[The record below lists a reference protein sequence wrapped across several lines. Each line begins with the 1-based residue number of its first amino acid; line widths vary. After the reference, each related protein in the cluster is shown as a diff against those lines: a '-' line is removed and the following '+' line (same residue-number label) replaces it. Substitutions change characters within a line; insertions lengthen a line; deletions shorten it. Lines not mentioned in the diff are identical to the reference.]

1 MPASVQ
7 SLELVASDE
16 AVAAAEEFDRLL
28 SGLAKDA
35 FLDEFSADAWATI
48 RRGGWLDIGRPAEPG
63 AESDGFGLADLAEF
77 AGIWGRWLLPAPY
90 VTTVLAARWAGA
102 DAALPEVGYTYA
114 TGKSAGRAIVPFG
127 ALSGITCLGG
137 LEQGAGL
144 RAVHCEVLR
153 EDRFAP
159 SLPLAIAEIEAARG
173 QALLRETAVLQTAE
187 TVGAAAE
194 CLRIAVDYAMLR
206 QAYGQEIGKFQAVRH
221 RLADMHRDIEVARG
235 LLVSAA
241 NDENGYLQPCMLAA
255 RLMKTVAEGAIQIH
269 GGMGFTW
276 DIPIHR
282 YLRHIMVAQKLLY
295 AQDAA
300 GV

>member
-1 MPASVQ
+1 MPASAQ

-28 SGLAKDA
+28 SGLAKTG
-35 FLDEFSADAWATI
+35 FLEEFSADAWAAI

-63 AESDGFGLADLAEF
+63 AERDDFGLADLAEF
-77 AGIWGRWLLPAPY
+77 AGIWGRWLLPAPF
-90 VTTVLAARWAGA
+90 VTTVLAVRWAEA

-114 TGKSAGRAIVPFG
+114 TGKFAGRAIIPFG
-127 ALSGITCLGG
+127 SLSGITCLGWLDQSVG
-137 LEQGAGL
+137 P
-144 RAVHCEVLR
+144 RAVHCEVLG

-159 SLPLAIAEIEAARG
+159 SFPLAMAEIEADHSP
-173 QALLRETAVLQTAE
+173 ALLWETAVLQTAE
-187 TVGAAAE
+187 TIGAAAE
-194 CLRIAVDYAMLR
+194 CLRVAVEYAMLR

-241 NDENGYLQPCMLAA
+241 NDEKGYLEPCALAV

-282 YLRHIMVAQKLLY
+282 YLRHIMVVQKLLH
-295 AQDAA
+295 AQDPA

>member
-1 MPASVQ
+1 MPASAQ

-48 RRGGWLDIGRPAEPG
+48 RRAGWLDIGRPAEPG

-90 VTTVLAARWAGA
+90 ITTVLAARWAGA
-102 DAALPEVGYTYA
+102 GAALPEVGYTYA
-114 TGKSAGRAIVPFG
+114 AGKSAGRAIVPFG
-127 ALSGITCLGG
+127 ALSGITCLG
-137 LEQGAGL
+137 AGL
-144 RAVHCEVLR
+144 RPVNCEVLG

-159 SLPLAIAEIEAARG
+159 SFPLAVADIEAARDQG
-173 QALLRETAVLQTAE
+173 LLRETAVLQTAE
-187 TVGAAAE
+187 TIGAAAE
-194 CLRIAVDYAMLR
+194 CLRIAVEYAMLR

-235 LLVSAA
+235 LLVSAV

-282 YLRHIMVAQKLLY
+282 YLRHIMVVQKLLY
-295 AQDAA
+295 AQNAA
-300 GV
+300 GA